1 MKREAENGYR
11 LVTDEER
18 QNNDHPTDCVVRW
31 IWGGDGYPPWF
42 TSRTNYGWKSGLCV
56 FAVPEGYEFENQDKG
71 E

>member
-31 IWGGDGYPPWF
+31 TIHKANYVPWHF
-42 TSRTNYGWKSGLCV
+42 SESDIGWVGKLCA